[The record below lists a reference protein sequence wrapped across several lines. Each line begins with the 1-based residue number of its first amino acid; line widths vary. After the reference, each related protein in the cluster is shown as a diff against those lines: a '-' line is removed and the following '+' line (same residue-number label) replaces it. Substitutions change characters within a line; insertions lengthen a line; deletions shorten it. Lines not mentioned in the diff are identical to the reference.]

1 MTFPLPEAD
10 DTEQPPPL
18 PAPPWGVK
26 EILQA
31 IGLLLAGA
39 IFVVGI
45 ASLAVAA
52 TGASLS
58 SAEEIGVTIAGTLVL
73 DIALFA
79 LAAGFTVWKFRL
91 RWRAL
96 GFLIPRADRAWVPIA
111 TVVGTFVVLSVYTL
125 LIDLIGADELLPQS
139 TLEEDVFDHRALVIM
154 AGILAV
160 ITAPIAEETFFR
172 GFIFVGLTKRFGFV
186 WAAVISGFLFALA
199 HGQPSTLVP
208 FTIVGMVFAWAYVAA
223 GSLWGA
229 IAAHLIFNLIS
240 FLAALAGVAE

>member
-1 MTFPLPEAD
+1 MTLPLPEAD
-10 DTEQPPPL
+10 DTEQPPPV

-31 IGLLLAGA
+31 IGLLLAGV

-45 ASLAVAA
+45 AGLVVAA
-52 TGASLS
+52 TDASLS
-58 SAEEIGVTIAGTLVL
+58 DTETLGVSILGTLIL
-73 DIALFA
+73 EIALFG

-91 RWRAL
+91 SWRAL
-96 GFLIPRADRAWVPIA
+96 GFLVPRADRVWVPIA
-111 TVVGTFVVLSVYTL
+111 TVVGTFAVLSVYAIL
-125 LIDLIGADELLPQS
+125 VDLIGADELLPQD
-139 TLEEDVFDHRALVIM
+139 TLQENVFDHRALVIL

-172 GFIFVGLTKRFGFV
+172 GFLFIGLTKRFGFV
-186 WAAVISGFLFALA
+186 WAAAISGFLFALA
-199 HGQPSTLVP
+199 HGEPSTLIP